1 MNKNANNRATSN
13 KQTSP
18 ESGYYGVRIQTS
30 KRDSVQ
36 SAKTRGSNDN
46 IGSNGTAKFRPSSF
60 ASDSAVP
67 QLQKGYEKPNSKNHQ
82 TRRTGSGDHSGRNS
96 GTASVNSFKPK
107 VSPEPTRG
115 IMSKENGRQ
124 RGKSPSSNYSSHRHD
139 DVRGMANQYA
149 NNVHGKYVDNRNNR
163 NVRFNQNDDV
173 QSRGIPNGDV
183 YSEPKDHHYYNSSN
197 RQYDYMKPFVGT
209 YPDSHI
215 ANRSSNPHT
224 NNSRN
229 VQPTE
234 HAQMAS
240 YRQTAAYQDLRKG
253 IDMPQDRTMQN
264 DRPRGRDDE
273 MGEYYD
279 RQEIQPPVYRSPKNR
294 QQGSHESRDTN
305 RTNYSSD
312 SNYRTDRSRRG
323 ASGERPGDQRSN
335 EMSERIPTGNQS
347 HYDNRANKGS
357 LSPEK
362 SQFNKRQSDPRI
374 TQDNGGNRSEVNH
387 DNNTARTKVSQVN
400 NVGSKDNKVQYVI
413 RNRTNSDNPHHE
425 NQPTNQN
432 SAIYEKD
439 DKSDQKINNGPKLN
453 SKGYEFPEVADVD
466 DFDMDDVGIE
476 YQGNDTYICYLK
488 TDAGDVVGPLRLDI
502 DDVQLGLPNFDE
514 EPKEQNQDTGKMRK
528 NKKKSIRSI

>member
-1 MNKNANNRATSN
+1 MNKNANNRTNSN

-18 ESGYYGVRIQTS
+18 DRGYYGPRFQTS

-46 IGSNGTAKFRPSSF
+46 IGSNGRSKLRPSSF
-60 ASDSAVP
+60 ASDSALP
-67 QLQKGYEKPNSKNHQ
+67 QLQKGYEIPNSKNNQ
-82 TRRTGSGDHSGRNS
+82 PRRTGSGKRSGRNS
-96 GTASVNSFKPK
+96 GTPSLNSYKPK

-124 RGKSPSSNYSSHRHD
+124 RGKSPSSSYSSHRHD
-139 DVRGMANQYA
+139 DVRGMENQYA
-149 NNVHGKYVDNRNNR
+149 NNVHGQYVENRNNR

-173 QSRGIPNGDV
+173 QSRGIPNGNV
-183 YSEPKDHHYYNSSN
+183 YSEPKDRQYYNSSN

-209 YPDSHI
+209 YPDSHV

-229 VQPTE
+229 NQSTE
-234 HAQMAS
+234 HAHLAS

-253 IDMPQDRTMQN
+253 IDMPQDRNMQN
-264 DRPRGRDDE
+264 DRARQRDDD
-273 MGEYYD
+273 MGEFHD
-279 RQEIQPPVYRSPKNR
+279 RQEMQPPVYRSPKNR
-294 QQGSHESRDTN
+294 QESRDTH

-312 SNYRTDRSRRG
+312 SNYRTNRSRMG

-335 EMSERIPTGNQS
+335 EMSDHMQTGNQTHHES
-347 HYDNRANKGS
+347 QTNKGS
-357 LSPEK
+357 FSPGK

-374 TQDNGGNRSEVNH
+374 TQDNSVNRSEVNH
-387 DNNTARTKVSQVN
+387 DNNTARSKVSQVN

-413 RNRTNSDNPHHE
+413 KNSSNSDVRHE
-425 NQPTNQN
+425 NQQTNQN
-432 SAIYEKD
+432 SAKYQKD
-439 DKSDQKINNGPKLN
+439 DKSDAKINNGPKID

-476 YQGNDTYICYLK
+476 YEGNDTYICYLK
-488 TDAGDVVGPLRLDI
+488 TDAGDVIGPLRLDI
-502 DDVQLGLPNFDE
+502 DDVQLGLPKFDE
-514 EPKEQNQDTGKMRK
+514 EPKEQNQDAGKM
-528 NKKKSIRSI
+528 